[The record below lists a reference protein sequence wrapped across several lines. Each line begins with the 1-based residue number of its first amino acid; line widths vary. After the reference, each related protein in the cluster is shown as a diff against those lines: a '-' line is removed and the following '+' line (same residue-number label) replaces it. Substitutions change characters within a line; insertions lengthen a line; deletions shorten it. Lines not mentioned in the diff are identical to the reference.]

1 MNNKNILLII
11 VIIVLI
17 SLVSVNVFSTFD
29 PNTPPGD
36 AIEVSSWRTLPNDL
50 TLQETLLVQQNPTA
64 KFKRVGSPGSE
75 EKVFWIPDATN
86 PASYTKVSGG
96 IATPGSTAPQT
107 ATNPTFNPVQ
117 LAGAPSGASLFTT
130 TTTSA
135 GSAPAGK
142 VNIDIVVG
150 TDASGNPSKVTIPV
164 SQRTGDFIE
173 KNPNWGFAPGST
185 YTNLK
190 FMIVQDAPQ
199 QEFDRWISTDTVT
212 KTRIETIIDVDGN
225 KDENFIEEI
234 VEWDADKK
242 QALTNKPVSKSVI
255 NTHSNSDGKVTQ
267 QTRNIFEPR
276 GNAFAPK
283 GSVTINLEHGENW
296 FGGAFKSRT
305 STVIKDA
312 SGATLYTI
320 DKDGVIKDRSNAEV
334 KQTSDNIKKIKE
346 ELGKIDDGLR
356 QEFTDGVLVSSAPF
370 FSLDKFRAM
379 DWSQFFGG
387 FIKSYNEFAGLAHIT
402 NLAFDSDY
410 EEKVAKRKIQNA
422 QRFCALAGI
431 GYCFVSN
438 ICDKKIDNIGS
449 SVTITQKGKEHSI
462 GVARISGEKS
472 PLIKTPQGTQYLY
485 TVNFHLEN
493 PFDDQTMSYNVYF
506 ISSSGQEK
514 KWYALDKT
522 LGKAEVVVVNQ
533 ASDKSIRKLTKGNY
547 DKVCIRFNPSIY
559 IFGSRRT
566 TNQACDVLTKTPEEL
581 TEDQVQSVVN
591 QQGPDGD
598 I

>member
-1 MNNKNILLII
+1 M
-11 VIIVLI
+11 I
-17 SLVSVNVFSTFD
+17 SLVSVNVFGEQPPNEAVLVD
-29 PNTPPGD
+29 PLNIPPD
-36 AIEVSSWRTLPNDL
+36 F
-50 TLQETLLVQQNPTA
+50 TLQERLLVQQYPTA
-64 KFKRVGSPGSE
+64 KFKRVGSLGSE
-75 EKVFWIPDATN
+75 ENVFWIPDATN
-86 PASYTKVSGG
+86 PSSYTKVSDGM
-96 IATPGSTAPQT
+96 ATPASTTPQT
-107 ATNPTFNPVQ
+107 AANPTYTPIQ
-117 LAGAPSGASLFTT
+117 LAGAPSGASLFATT
-130 TTTSA
+130 PTSA

-142 VNIDIVVG
+142 VNIDIIVL
-150 TDASGNPSKVTIPV
+150 NQKITIPV

-185 YTNLK
+185 VTNLK
-190 FMIVQDAPQ
+190 FMVVQDAPQ

-356 QEFTDGVLVSSAPF
+356 QEFTDGVLESSAPF
-370 FSLDKFRAM
+370 FSLNKFRAM

-449 SVTITQKGKEHSI
+449 SVTITQKGKEPSI

-533 ASDKSIRKLTKGNY
+533 ASDKSIRKLTRGNY

-581 TEDQVQSVVN
+581 TEDQIQSVVN

>member
-17 SLVSVNVFSTFD
+17 SLVSVNVFGEQPPNEAVLVD
-29 PNTPPGD
+29 PLNIPPD
-36 AIEVSSWRTLPNDL
+36 F
-50 TLQETLLVQQNPTA
+50 TLQERLLVQQYPTA
-64 KFKRVGSPGSE
+64 KFKRVGSLGSE
-75 EKVFWIPDATN
+75 ENVFWIPDATN
-86 PASYTKVSGG
+86 PSSYTKVSDGM
-96 IATPGSTAPQT
+96 ATPASTTPQT
-107 ATNPTFNPVQ
+107 AANPTYTPIQ
-117 LAGAPSGASLFTT
+117 LAGAPSGASLFATT
-130 TTTSA
+130 PTSA

-142 VNIDIVVG
+142 VNIDIIVL
-150 TDASGNPSKVTIPV
+150 NQKITIPV

-185 YTNLK
+185 VTNLK
-190 FMIVQDAPQ
+190 FMVVQDAPQ

-356 QEFTDGVLVSSAPF
+356 QEFTDGVLESSAPF
-370 FSLDKFRAM
+370 WSLNKFRAM

-449 SVTITQKGKEHSI
+449 SVTITQKGKEPSI

-493 PFDDQTMSYNVYF
+493 PFEDQIMAYNVYF

-533 ASDKSIRKLTKGNY
+533 ASDKSIRKLTRGNY

-581 TEDQVQSVVN
+581 TEDQIQSVVN

>member
-17 SLVSVNVFSTFD
+17 SLVSVNVFGEQPPNEAVLVD
-29 PNTPPGD
+29 PLNIPHD
-36 AIEVSSWRTLPNDL
+36 F
-50 TLQETLLVQQNPTA
+50 TLQERLLVQQYPTA
-64 KFKRVGSPGSE
+64 KFKRVGSLGSE
-75 EKVFWIPDATN
+75 ENVFWIPDATN
-86 PASYTKVSGG
+86 PSSYTKVSDGM
-96 IATPGSTAPQT
+96 ATPASTTPQT
-107 ATNPTFNPVQ
+107 AANPTYTPIQ
-117 LAGAPSGASLFTT
+117 LAGAPSGASLFATT
-130 TTTSA
+130 PTSA

-142 VNIDIVVG
+142 VNIDIIVL
-150 TDASGNPSKVTIPV
+150 NQKITIPV

-185 YTNLK
+185 VTNLK
-190 FMIVQDAPQ
+190 FMVVQDAPQ

-276 GNAFAPK
+276 GNTFNAK

-296 FGGAFKSRT
+296 FGGAFKSRA

-312 SGATLYTI
+312 SGGTLYTI

-356 QEFTDGVLVSSAPF
+356 QEFTDGVLESSAPF
-370 FSLDKFRAM
+370 FSLNKFRAM

>member
-17 SLVSVNVFSTFD
+17 SLVSVNVFGEQPPNEAVLVD
-29 PNTPPGD
+29 PLNIPPD
-36 AIEVSSWRTLPNDL
+36 F
-50 TLQETLLVQQNPTA
+50 TLQERLLVQQYPTA
-64 KFKRVGSPGSE
+64 KFKRVGSLGSE
-75 EKVFWIPDATN
+75 ENVFWIPDATN
-86 PASYTKVSGG
+86 PSSYTKVSDGM
-96 IATPGSTAPQT
+96 ATPASTTPQT
-107 ATNPTFNPVQ
+107 AANPTYTPIQ
-117 LAGAPSGASLFTT
+117 LAGAPSGASLFATT
-130 TTTSA
+130 PTSA

-142 VNIDIVVG
+142 VNIDIIVLG
-150 TDASGNPSKVTIPV
+150 QKVTIPV

-185 YTNLK
+185 STNLK
-190 FMIVQDAPQ
+190 FMVVQDAPQ

-242 QALTNKPVSKSVI
+242 QALTNKPVSKSII

-276 GNAFAPK
+276 GNTFNAK

-356 QEFTDGVLVSSAPF
+356 QEFTDGVLESSAPF
-370 FSLDKFRAM
+370 WSLNKFRAM

-449 SVTITQKGKEHSI
+449 SVTITQKGKEPSI

-533 ASDKSIRKLTKGNY
+533 ASDKSIRKLTRGNY

>member
-17 SLVSVNVFSTFD
+17 SLVSVNVFGEQPPNEAVLVD
-29 PNTPPGD
+29 PLNIPPD
-36 AIEVSSWRTLPNDL
+36 F
-50 TLQETLLVQQNPTA
+50 TLQERLLVQQYPTA
-64 KFKRVGSPGSE
+64 KFKRVGSLGSE
-75 EKVFWIPDATN
+75 ENVFWIPDATN
-86 PASYTKVSGG
+86 PSSYTKVSDGM
-96 IATPGSTAPQT
+96 ATPASTTPQT
-107 ATNPTFNPVQ
+107 AANPTYTPIQ
-117 LAGAPSGASLFTT
+117 LAGAPSGASLFATT
-130 TTTSA
+130 PTSA

-142 VNIDIVVG
+142 VNIDIIVL
-150 TDASGNPSKVTIPV
+150 NQKITIPV

-276 GNAFAPK
+276 GNTFNAK

-296 FGGAFKSRT
+296 FGGAFKSRA

-312 SGATLYTI
+312 SGGTLYTI

-356 QEFTDGVLVSSAPF
+356 QEFTDGVLESSAPF
-370 FSLDKFRAM
+370 FSLNKFRAM

-449 SVTITQKGKEHSI
+449 SVTITQKGKEPSI

-533 ASDKSIRKLTKGNY
+533 ASDKSIRKLTRGNY

>member
-11 VIIVLI
+11 VVIVFT
-17 SLVSVNVFSTFD
+17 SLVSVNVFGEQPPNEAVLVD
-29 PNTPPGD
+29 PLNIPPD
-36 AIEVSSWRTLPNDL
+36 F
-50 TLQETLLVQQNPTA
+50 TLQERLLVQQYPTA
-64 KFKRVGSPGSE
+64 KFKRVGSLGSE
-75 EKVFWIPDATN
+75 ENVFWIPDATN
-86 PASYTKVSGG
+86 PSSYTKVSDGM
-96 IATPGSTAPQT
+96 ATPASTTPQT
-107 ATNPTFNPVQ
+107 AANPTYTPIQ
-117 LAGAPSGASLFTT
+117 LAGAPSGASLFATT
-130 TTTSA
+130 PTSA

-142 VNIDIVVG
+142 VNIDIIVL
-150 TDASGNPSKVTIPV
+150 NQKITIPV

-185 YTNLK
+185 VTNLK
-190 FMIVQDAPQ
+190 FMVVQDAPQ

-356 QEFTDGVLVSSAPF
+356 QEFTDGVLESSAPF
-370 FSLDKFRAM
+370 WSLNKFRAM

-449 SVTITQKGKEHSI
+449 SVTITQKGKEPSI

-493 PFDDQTMSYNVYF
+493 PFEDQIMAYNVYF

-514 KWYALDKT
+514 KWYSSDKT

>member
-17 SLVSVNVFSTFD
+17 SLVSVNVFGEQPPNEAVLVD
-29 PNTPPGD
+29 PLNIPPD
-36 AIEVSSWRTLPNDL
+36 F
-50 TLQETLLVQQNPTA
+50 TLQERLLVQQYPTA
-64 KFKRVGSPGSE
+64 KFKRVGSLGSE
-75 EKVFWIPDATN
+75 ENVFWIPDATN
-86 PASYTKVSGG
+86 PSSYTKVSDGM
-96 IATPGSTAPQT
+96 ATPASTTPQT
-107 ATNPTFNPVQ
+107 AANPTYTPIQ
-117 LAGAPSGASLFTT
+117 LAGAPSGASLFATT
-130 TTTSA
+130 PTSA

-142 VNIDIVVG
+142 VNIDIIVL
-150 TDASGNPSKVTIPV
+150 NQKITIPV

-185 YTNLK
+185 VTNLK
-190 FMIVQDAPQ
+190 FMVVQDAPQ

-356 QEFTDGVLVSSAPF
+356 QEFTDGVLESSAPF
-370 FSLDKFRAM
+370 WSLNKFRAM

-449 SVTITQKGKEHSI
+449 SVTITQKGKEPSI

-533 ASDKSIRKLTKGNY
+533 ASDKSIRKLTRGNY

-581 TEDQVQSVVN
+581 TEDQIQSVVN